1 MGVRFPSGTA
11 TVLLAATLVTTA
23 ETIVVTCGPIINLFD
38 SAVAII
44 FWTAVVTFGT
54 AITAIIPR
62 IRAGTTLAGTLVNSA
77 PSLTAIA
84 ANTAQISGSSTSTLG
99 TSSGIQFSLT
109 LQQVAATGNAAIAE
123 AGISAIVL

>member
-11 TVLLAATLVTTA
+11 TVLLANTLVTTA
-23 ETIVVTCGPIINLFD
+23 ETLLVTCGPILQLFD
-38 SAVAII
+38 NAVVIV

-54 AITAIIPR
+54 AATAIIPR
-62 IRAGTTLAGTLVNSA
+62 VRAGTTLSGTVVNSA
-77 PSLTAIA
+77 PSLTAVA
-84 ANTAQISGSSTSTLG
+84 ANTAQISGSSTTTIG
-99 TSSGIQFSLT
+99 TSAGIQFSLS